1 MRSRRDSP
9 ILRSRRRERGDPV
22 SRRNAAPLPRPGV
35 PAAGVARAEFALW
48 NLGFRPF
55 YLLAGMF
62 ASVSILLWTAEYAG
76 DLPGGYLHDPV
87 WHAHEMLF
95 GYTIA
100 VIAGFLFTAVRNWT
114 GQPTPSGGLLA
125 AYALLWI
132 AGRVSV
138 LTPYGFVSAALNA
151 LFPIAVAAGV
161 AVPLARSNNRR
172 NYFFVGLLVLLG
184 LATFAVHMARLGVVA
199 WPARASLQVA
209 LDAILFIIAVM
220 AGRVVPMFTNNG
232 VPGARAVRHPLV
244 EKAALGGVLLLILAD
259 LLQVDAAWIGVVAIV
274 VAFAHAARLWLWQP
288 WRTRS
293 TPLVWV
299 LHVAYAWI
307 VVYLVLHALAAW
319 GVVAAPLAVHALT
332 IGTIGGMTIG
342 MMTRT
347 ARGHSGR
354 PLVAD
359 AVEVTCYALIALAA
373 AIRVFGGIALPEFYR
388 ATVVL
393 SGLCWS
399 AGFGLFTVRYWPILT
414 RPRLDGKPG

>member
-1 MRSRRDSP
+1 MSRHSAVSLSP
-9 ILRSRRRERGDPV
+9 
-22 SRRNAAPLPRPGV
+22 PG
-35 PAAGVARAEFALW
+35 GVAHAGFALW

-62 ASVSILLWTAEYAG
+62 ASISILLWIAEYAG
-76 DLPGGYLHDPV
+76 YLPGGYLRDPV

-114 GQPTPSGGLLA
+114 GRPTPSGGLLA

-132 AGRVSV
+132 AGRISV
-138 LTPYGFVSAALNA
+138 LTPYAFVSAALNA
-151 LFPIAVAAGV
+151 LFPIAVAAGL

-172 NYFFVGLLVLLG
+172 NYFFVALLVLLG

-209 LDAILFIIAVM
+209 LDVMLFIIAVM

-232 VPGARAVRHPLV
+232 VPGARAARQPLV
-244 EKAALGGVLLLILAD
+244 EKTALGGVLLLILVD
-259 LLQVDAAWIGVVAIV
+259 LLQLDPAWIGAVAIV

-299 LHVAYAWI
+299 LHLAYAWI
-307 VVYLVLHALAAW
+307 VVYLVLRALAAW
-319 GVVAAPLAVHALT
+319 GFVASPLAVHALT
-332 IGTIGGMTIG
+332 IGTIGGMTLG

-354 PLVAD
+354 RLIAD
-359 AVEVTCYALIALAA
+359 RVEVTCFALIALAA

-399 AGFGLFTVRYWPILT
+399 TGFALFTFRYWPILT

>member
-1 MRSRRDSP
+1 M
-9 ILRSRRRERGDPV
+9 
-22 SRRNAAPLPRPGV
+22 SRRNAAPLRRPGV
-35 PAAGVARAEFALW
+35 PAAGVAPAEFALW

-399 AGFGLFTVRYWPILT
+399 AGFALFTVRYWPILT

>member
-1 MRSRRDSP
+1 MSRHSAVSLSP
-9 ILRSRRRERGDPV
+9 
-22 SRRNAAPLPRPGV
+22 PG
-35 PAAGVARAEFALW
+35 GVAHAGFALW

-55 YLLAGMF
+55 YLLAGAF
-62 ASVSILLWTAEYAG
+62 ASVSILLWIAEYAG
-76 DLPGGYLHDPV
+76 YLPGGYLRDPV

-114 GQPTPSGGLLA
+114 GRPTPSGGLLA

-132 AGRVSV
+132 AGRISV
-138 LTPYGFVSAALNA
+138 LTPYAFVSAALNA
-151 LFPIAVAAGV
+151 LFPIAVAAGL

-172 NYFFVGLLVLLG
+172 NYFFVALLVLLG
-184 LATFAVHMARLGVVA
+184 LAAFAVHMARRGVVA

-209 LDAILFIIAVM
+209 LDVMLFIIAVM

-232 VPGARAVRHPLV
+232 VPGARAARQPLV
-244 EKAALGGVLLLILAD
+244 EKTALGGVLLLILVD
-259 LLQVDAAWIGVVAIV
+259 LLQLDPAWIGAVAIV

-299 LHVAYAWI
+299 LHLAYAWI
-307 VVYLVLHALAAW
+307 VVYLVLRALAAW
-319 GVVAAPLAVHALT
+319 GFVASPLAVHALT
-332 IGTIGGMTIG
+332 IGTIGGMTLG

-354 PLVAD
+354 RLVAD
-359 AVEVTCYALIALAA
+359 RVEVTCFALIALAA

-399 AGFGLFTVRYWPILT
+399 TGFALFTFRYWPILT